1 MLPTIL
7 LHRPVEI
14 DKKSLVL
21 SQPLTGE
28 TQLRAK
34 RTRIKILRAIAER
47 NGTAG
52 FSDIKVSTGLS
63 TGSIYYHLERM
74 SNYVTKDA
82 KHYVI
87 TEQGLQLLR
96 EADSRYAKAPPAH
109 GSEERA
115 REHLDDGR
123 HIDDK
128 QETEPA
134 ARSDFSKPL
143 RVAFLGGLALLGT
156 LGAIYFTGWGNVA
169 TVLQRNAI
177 PILFILLIM
186 VLAVSFSFRGRRL
199 VPQAVGYRGL
209 MLSILSVAA
218 VLSGIM
224 FLSAPYSGATAPHY
238 DNSMDALLSS
248 YSLHWQVR

>member
-1 MLPTIL
+1 MLSIIL

-52 FSDIKVSTGLS
+52 FSDIKVATGLS

-82 KHYVI
+82 KHYII
-87 TEQGLQLLR
+87 TEDGLRLLR
-96 EADSRYAKAPPAH
+96 EADSRYARAPPAH
-109 GSEERA
+109 GSEESA
-115 REHLDDGR
+115 REHLGDSR

-128 QETEPA
+128 QDGEPA
-134 ARSDFSKPL
+134 ARRDFSKPL

-169 TVLQRNAI
+169 MLPLRNSI
-177 PILFILLIM
+177 PILFSLLVI
-186 VLAVSFSFRGRRL
+186 VLAVSFSFRSRRL
-199 VPQAVGYRGL
+199 VPQAIGYRGV
-209 MLSILSVAA
+209 MLSVLSAAA

-224 FLSAPYSGATAPHY
+224 FLSAPYSGAAAPHY

>member
-1 MLPTIL
+1 MLLIIL
-7 LHRPVEI
+7 LDRPVEI
-14 DKKSLVL
+14 HKKSLVL
-21 SQPLTGE
+21 SHPLTGE

-52 FSDIKVSTGLS
+52 FSDIKVTTGLS

-74 SNYVTKDA
+74 TNYVTKDA

-87 TEQGLQLLR
+87 TEEGLRLLR
-96 EADSRYAKAPPAH
+96 EADTRFAKAPPAH
-109 GSEERA
+109 GSEESA
-115 REHLDDGR
+115 HEHLDEAR
-123 HIDDK
+123 RIDDK
-128 QETEPA
+128 KVGEPA
-134 ARSDFSKPL
+134 ARRDFSKMQ

-156 LGAIYFTGWGNVA
+156 LGAIYFAGWGNIA
-169 TVLQRNAI
+169 MLPLRNAI
-177 PILFILLIM
+177 PIVFI
-186 VLAVSFSFRGRRL
+186 VLAVVLTVSFSFRSRRL
-199 VPQAVGYRGL
+199 IPQTIGYRGV
-209 MLSILSVAA
+209 MLSVLSVAA

-224 FLSAPYSGATAPHY
+224 LLSAPYSGAAAPHY